1 VPPATDKSFLKKS
14 TVRQTVHIIILCNW
28 LPFYRPC
35 SFASQTFVC
44 FANYFLL
51 QLSQRGNFITS
62 QYLTMCEQ
70 NFTALIYEK
79 AKKEN
84 NRYICIGIHS
94 NCSPASAK
102 VIFVYMFLMISR
114 KVTFVTQKFAN
125 PNKSNTFHNY
135 LLTSGSSAYSPAYP
149 SFCYFPPFCFTPLFS
164 GTKKVH
170 TLSYKLDLR

>member
-1 VPPATDKSFLKKS
+1 MRIRKDSNTYHNLMSA
-14 TVRQTVHIIILCNW
+14 
-28 LPFYRPC
+28 Y
-35 SFASQTFVC
+35 AAESQVT
-44 FANYFLL
+44 NKYH
-51 QLSQRGNFITS
+51 
-62 QYLTMCEQ
+62 YY
-70 NFTALIYEK
+70 YEK

-135 LLTSGSSAYSPAYP
+135 LLTSIISQL
-149 SFCYFPPFCFTPLFS
+149 PP
-164 GTKKVH
+164 
-170 TLSYKLDLR
+170 

>member
-1 VPPATDKSFLKKS
+1 MKKS
-14 TVRQTVHIIILCNW
+14 
-28 LPFYRPC
+28 
-35 SFASQTFVC
+35 
-44 FANYFLL
+44 
-51 QLSQRGNFITS
+51 
-62 QYLTMCEQ
+62 
-70 NFTALIYEK
+70 
-79 AKKEN
+79 KK
-84 NRYICIGIHS
+84 RTIDIYICIGIYS

-164 GTKKVH
+164 GTKKCTPCLISWTYAHRLH
-170 TLSYKLDLR
+170 TFFHDEYYILNLLTVPFIP

>member
-1 VPPATDKSFLKKS
+1 MHLSS
-14 TVRQTVHIIILCNW
+14 CNW

-135 LLTSGSSAYSPAYP
+135 LLASVISQLRTVQTQRIVIGFSP
-149 SFCYFPPFCFTPLFS
+149 SLSPP
-164 GTKKVH
+164 
-170 TLSYKLDLR
+170 

>member
-1 VPPATDKSFLKKS
+1 MHLSS
-14 TVRQTVHIIILCNW
+14 CNW

-62 QYLTMCEQ
+62 QYLTICEQ

-84 NRYICIGIHS
+84 NRYICIGIYS

-135 LLTSGSSAYSPAYP
+135 LLTSVISQLRTVQTQRIVIGFSP
-149 SFCYFPPFCFTPLFS
+149 SLSPP
-164 GTKKVH
+164 
-170 TLSYKLDLR
+170 

>member
-1 VPPATDKSFLKKS
+1 MKKS
-14 TVRQTVHIIILCNW
+14 
-28 LPFYRPC
+28 
-35 SFASQTFVC
+35 
-44 FANYFLL
+44 
-51 QLSQRGNFITS
+51 
-62 QYLTMCEQ
+62 
-70 NFTALIYEK
+70 
-79 AKKEN
+79 KK
-84 NRYICIGIHS
+84 RTIDIYICIGIYS

-170 TLSYKLDLR
+170 TLSYKLDLRSQATHFFSWRILYFKLTDRPFYSVKVYRTKEPLLSPVTITTSPFSLLVVSRIGNLPFSFT

>member
-1 VPPATDKSFLKKS
+1 MWAKLHRTNIWKSQK
-14 TVRQTVHIIILCNW
+14 R
-28 LPFYRPC
+28 
-35 SFASQTFVC
+35 
-44 FANYFLL
+44 
-51 QLSQRGNFITS
+51 
-62 QYLTMCEQ
+62 EQ
-70 NFTALIYEK
+70 SI
-79 AKKEN
+79 
-84 NRYICIGIHS
+84 YICIGIHS

-170 TLSYKLDLR
+170 TLSYKLDLRWQATHFFIANIIFYRHFYSVNVYRTKEPLLSPVTITTSPFSLLVVSKIGNLPFSFT